1 MALAL
6 NSRQIWGNTAQL
18 KPSGDQQTAGISLA
32 LALAH
37 PVSEP
42 EATVSADS
50 TRGSRI
56 CYTIAI
62 INVLFDA
69 RFKVTPLLEDP
80 SNFLPF
86 SIPADGANSC
96 PGVSMT
102 GHPYQGKHSEIVQS
116 QLG

>member
-6 NSRQIWGNTAQL
+6 NPRQIWGNTAQL

-32 LALAH
+32 LAQ

-50 TRGSRI
+50 TRGPRI
-56 CYTIAI
+56 CYTKAI

-80 SNFLPF
+80 RNFLPF

-96 PGVSMT
+96 PRVSMT